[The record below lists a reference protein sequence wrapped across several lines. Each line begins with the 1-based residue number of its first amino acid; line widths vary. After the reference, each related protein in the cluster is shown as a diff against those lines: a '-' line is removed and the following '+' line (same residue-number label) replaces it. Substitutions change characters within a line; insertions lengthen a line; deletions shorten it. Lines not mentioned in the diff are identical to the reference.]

1 MVLAQRQK
9 DELNR
14 AIADYLSSN
23 GYEQALVEFKKEAG
37 LDTPIDTK
45 FSGLL
50 EKKWTSVIRLQK
62 KVMDLETKLAEAER
76 EFQAAQASLGYGP
89 VGAAPGSGLPGRGER
104 RSGADA
110 IPRPP
115 AKYTLTGHRSPV
127 TRVRFHPHYN
137 ILVSA
142 SEDSTIKLW
151 DYETGEFEHTLK
163 GHTDV
168 VQDLSF
174 DPPGTL
180 LASCSADM
188 QVKLWDFTT
197 YQCIKTLS
205 GHDHNVSSVCFLP
218 SGDFLVS
225 ASRDKTIKLWEVATG
240 YCVKTF
246 SGHTEWV
253 RSVRPSLDGSLLAS
267 CSNDQTVRV
276 WAVDTRE
283 CRAVLH
289 GHEHVVECVAWANS
303 PQAVAAIQAASNEEK
318 ETDSTPF
325 SQALNGAAG
334 DQHLANTT
342 HAPDSTVGLILA
354 SGARDRTICIW
365 DVKAGVCLLTLIGHD
380 NWVRQ
385 LVFHPYGKYL
395 LSASDDKTVRVWDL
409 KNRRCHKTLD
419 AHSHFV
425 TTLDIHRSAPYMAT
439 GSVDQTVRVWE
450 CR

>member
-9 DELNR
+9 DELF
-14 AIADYLSSN
+14 ASQFI
-23 GYEQALVEFKKEAG
+23 FG
-37 LDTPIDTK
+37 LPVT
-45 FSGLL
+45 F
-50 EKKWTSVIRLQK
+50 Q
-62 KVMDLETKLAEAER
+62 VMDLETKLADAER

-89 VGAAPGSGLPGRGER
+89 IGAAPGSGLPGRGER

-197 YQCIKTLS
+197 YQ
-205 GHDHNVSSVCFLP
+205 
-218 SGDFLVS
+218 
-225 ASRDKTIKLWEVATG
+225 

-246 SGHTEWV
+246 TGHTEWV

-283 CRAVLH
+283 CRAVLY

-318 ETDSTPF
+318 ETDSAPF
-325 SQALNGAAG
+325 SWALNGAAG
-334 DQHLANTT
+334 DQPLANTA
-342 HAPDSTVGLILA
+342 HGPDSTVGLILA

-365 DVKAGVCLLTLIGHD
+365 DVKAGVCLLTL
-380 NWVRQ
+380 
-385 LVFHPYGKYL
+385 
-395 LSASDDKTVRVWDL
+395 
-409 KNRRCHKTLD
+409 
-419 AHSHFV
+419 
-425 TTLDIHRSAPYMAT
+425 
-439 GSVDQTVRVWE
+439 
-450 CR
+450 